1 MADVLVHVRD
11 ISHPFTDHQKSTV
24 LRVLEEIGISNQ
36 MLSERYLEVWNKV
49 DLLPTEMEI
58 IRKLEEINAITLN
71 E

>member
-24 LRVLEEIGISNQ
+24 LRVLEEIGVSKQIFA
-36 MLSERYLEVWNKV
+36 ERYLEVWNKV

-58 IRKLEEINAITLN
+58 MHKLE
-71 E
+71 